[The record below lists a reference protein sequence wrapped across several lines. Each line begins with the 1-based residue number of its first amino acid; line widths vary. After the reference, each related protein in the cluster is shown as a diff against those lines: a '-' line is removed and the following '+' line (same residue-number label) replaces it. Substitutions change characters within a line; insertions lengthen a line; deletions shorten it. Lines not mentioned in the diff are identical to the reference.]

1 MSIFTRRDLGNL
13 LSDVAEGSGKV
24 EKTDEFKP
32 LKPLV
37 DTSKKVIRYRRGQK
51 PSWLKDEQAGSADAR
66 GGATAASGGPP
77 RRASRFDA
85 SRRPPV
91 AAAQVVADSSD
102 SDDDGAARRRVAAA
116 VIVDSSDSDEDGA
129 GGGRRVAA
137 AAAKA
142 VPDSSDDEVVVAN
155 ADLDDDAI
163 AARRA
168 RLRARAAQSSSE
180 EEEDSDDDGV
190 VVVKPAAPHSRAGD
204 AAAAAA
210 PSGKAAAPGSDSDGS
225 SSEYETDSSDDSDD
239 GLGPVLLKPVFRR
252 KEDRVTAKEAERR
265 QAEEA
270 EKERQRLAKLEE
282 RKAETMEL
290 VASEIKKE
298 EDLLL
303 AGEEEDDAN
312 KPDDTDDPATQ
323 DEEYEKWAV
332 RELTRIKRDRDE
344 REEKLREL
352 AETERRRKLTP
363 EELAAE
369 DKLLEAQGLKVFRK
383 EKRKLGF
390 MQKYYH
396 KGVFFM
402 DEDSLKDANDVRNKT
417 YDAPT
422 GEDVYAKKDIDGL
435 ARVKQVKKFGLM
447 GRTKWTHLSNEDT
460 TSFDSPW
467 MAKDN
472 IRKQM
477 SSRMAG
483 VHGDLNSAGKLRR
496 GTKRQRRS

>member
-1 MSIFTRRDLGNL
+1 MPSTLDPSPNPSPQPIPPSPPNYYGIVT
-13 LSDVAEGSGKV
+13 EGSCT
-24 EKTDEFKP
+24 E
-32 LKPLV
+32 LI
-37 DTSKKVIRYRRGQK
+37 S
-51 PSWLKDEQAGSADAR
+51 
-66 GGATAASGGPP
+66 
-77 RRASRFDA
+77 SRFECAKFCA
-85 SRRPPV
+85 S
-91 AAAQVVADSSD
+91 
-102 SDDDGAARRRVAAA
+102 
-116 VIVDSSDSDEDGA
+116 
-129 GGGRRVAA
+129 
-137 AAAKA
+137 
-142 VPDSSDDEVVVAN
+142 
-155 ADLDDDAI
+155 
-163 AARRA
+163 
-168 RLRARAAQSSSE
+168 
-180 EEEDSDDDGV
+180 
-190 VVVKPAAPHSRAGD
+190 
-204 AAAAAA
+204 
-210 PSGKAAAPGSDSDGS
+210 
-225 SSEYETDSSDDSDD
+225 
-239 GLGPVLLKPVFRR
+239 
-252 KEDRVTAKEAERR
+252 
-265 QAEEA
+265 
-270 EKERQRLAKLEE
+270 
-282 RKAETMEL
+282 
-290 VASEIKKE
+290 
-298 EDLLL
+298 
-303 AGEEEDDAN
+303 
-312 KPDDTDDPATQ
+312 
-323 DEEYEKWAV
+323 
-332 RELTRIKRDRDE
+332 DRDE